1 MVLYI
6 QSKTFG
12 YIGLFKLFQYD
23 QGRVLIVA
31 AKSQSVFCLTINFR
45 ESKLQTI

>member
-12 YIGLFKLFQYD
+12 YIGLFKLFKYD

-31 AKSQSVFCLTINFR
+31 
-45 ESKLQTI
+45 SKVSPCFV